1 MRLQQHPLPMRAHF
15 TDSLVLTYAF
25 PPHVLRPLLTPGLEL
40 DTYRAPDGT
49 EYGFAAVAAVSL
61 RALRPAFL
69 PPSLGVDQVMT
80 GYRVFARLPVERT
93 TTDGTLTLRGL
104 RILRSQTSNPLLA
117 AAGTLLTRYGYE
129 RATLGTR
136 RVGDR
141 LEVAVRSPDGR
152 ADLRVAADLG
162 GAAASAASAASAAP
176 LPEGSPFASPRDAR
190 RFAGPL
196 PHTFEHDPH
205 SGKVLVVKALR
216 TSWEP
221 RPVAVEVE
229 RLTFFRHGPFRGT
242 EPLLANA
249 FHVADVDYGWHPG
262 RLVTPAGGR
271 G

>member
-1 MRLQQHPLPMRAHF
+1 MRIRQHPLPMRAHF

-49 EYGFAAVAAVSL
+49 EHGFAAVAAVSL

-69 PPSLGVDQVMT
+69 APSLGADQVMT

-93 TTDGTLTLRGL
+93 ATDGTRTLRGL
-104 RILRSQTSNPLLA
+104 RILRSQTSSPLLA

-152 ADLRVAADLG
+152 ADLRV
-162 GAAASAASAASAAP
+162 GAALDTGTAP
-176 LPEGSPFASPRDAR
+176 LPDGSPFATLRDAR

-196 PHTFEHDPH
+196 PYTFEHDPR
-205 SGKVLVVKALR
+205 SGGVLVVKALR

-221 RPVAVEVE
+221 RPVAVDVE
-229 RLTFFRHGPFRGT
+229 RLTFFRHGPFHGT
-242 EPLLANA
+242 EPVLANA

-262 RLVTPAGGR
+262 RLVTPAGAR